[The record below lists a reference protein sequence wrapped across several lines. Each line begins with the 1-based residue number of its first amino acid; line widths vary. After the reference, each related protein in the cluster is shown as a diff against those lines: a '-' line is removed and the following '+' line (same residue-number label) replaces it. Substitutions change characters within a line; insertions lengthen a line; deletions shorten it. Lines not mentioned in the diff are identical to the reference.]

1 MFRVFVTSVILW
13 PCVLS
18 SVANTDEGIAGSSLE
33 GRAESVLIDKSGQFA
48 AGGRKLVRRHE
59 TSVYAPDKVAELND
73 LTEESSEDANGDGDG
88 DGAYSGLSS
97 PGQTASGANQ
107 QDVMDGLACDGQ

>member
-48 AGGRKLVRRHE
+48 GGGRTLVRRHE
-59 TSVYAPDKVAELND
+59 TSAYAPDKVAELND
-73 LTEESSEDANGDGDG
+73 LTEESPEVPEDQTTEFDPEDANGDGDG

-97 PGQTASGANQ
+97 PGQTASG
-107 QDVMDGLACDGQ
+107 